1 MTGNEQM
8 RLKMWKP
15 TGLAL
20 AVIAATAAVALA
32 VPSAMAQR
40 DPAYAAA
47 RAAGQIGEQPDGY
60 LGFASSPTP
69 AVRALVQ
76 DLNIKRK
83 AAYTAS
89 AQSTGSTVQQ
99 FAFTSGC
106 NLIANTKAGEK
117 YQAPD
122 GRWLTRDA
130 SPPVRASGCP

>member
-1 MTGNEQM
+1 MM
-8 RLKMWKP
+8 VRKMWKP

-20 AVIAATAAVALA
+20 AAVVATAAVALM

-69 AVRALVQ
+69 AIRALVE

-83 AAYTAS
+83 AKYTES

-106 NLIANTKAGEK
+106 NLIASTKPGEK

-122 GRWLTRDA
+122 GRWLTRDDSA
-130 SPPVRASGCP
+130 PVRNPSCP

>member
-1 MTGNEQM
+1 MGNDKM
-8 RLKMWKP
+8 KKTMWKP

-20 AVIAATAAVALA
+20 AAIVATAAVAFA

-47 RAAGQIGEQPDGY
+47 RSAGQIGEQPDGY
-60 LGFASSPTP
+60 LGFATTPTP

-89 AQSTGSTVQQ
+89 AQSTGSTVEQ

-117 YQAPD
+117 YQTPSGA
-122 GRWLTRDA
+122 WKTRDG
-130 SPPVRASGCP
+130 SPPERDARCP

>member
-1 MTGNEQM
+1 MVM
-8 RLKMWKP
+8 KMWKP

-20 AVIAATAAVALA
+20 GAVVATAAVALM

-60 LGFASSPTP
+60 LGFASAPTP
-69 AVRALVQ
+69 AIRALVE

-83 AAYTAS
+83 AKYTES

-106 NLIANTKAGEK
+106 NLIASTKPGEK

-122 GRWLTRDA
+122 GRWLTRDD
-130 SPPVRASGCP
+130 SPPVRNPSCP

>member
-1 MTGNEQM
+1 MVM
-8 RLKMWKP
+8 KMWKP

-20 AVIAATAAVALA
+20 AAVVATAAVALM
-32 VPSAMAQR
+32 VPPAMAQR

-69 AVRALVQ
+69 AIRALVE

-83 AAYTAS
+83 AKYTES

-106 NLIANTKAGEK
+106 NLIASTKPGEK

-122 GRWLTRDA
+122 GRWLTRDDSA
-130 SPPVRASGCP
+130 PTRNPSCP

>member
-1 MTGNEQM
+1 MGKNEM
-8 RLKMWKP
+8 LKKMWKP
-15 TGLAL
+15 TGLAFAAI
-20 AVIAATAAVALA
+20 AVAAAVAVA

-47 RAAGQIGEQPDGY
+47 RSAGQIGEQVDGY
-60 LGFASSPTP
+60 LGFATTPTP
-69 AVRALVQ
+69 AIRALVE

-106 NLIANTKAGEK
+106 NLIANTKPGEK
-117 YQAPD
+117 YQTP
-122 GRWLTRDA
+122 GGGWKTRDA
-130 SPPVRASGCP
+130 GPPERDSRCP